1 MECLKRNNIVILEKK
16 VFGLSSLMPEQ
27 NVATGLGVIVALIS
41 LQGIFIL
48 LLYYIENKNMFRM
61 YKMYPFSIIFA

>member
-41 LQGIFIL
+41 IQGIHIN
-48 LLYYIENKNMFRM
+48 I
-61 YKMYPFSIIFA
+61 